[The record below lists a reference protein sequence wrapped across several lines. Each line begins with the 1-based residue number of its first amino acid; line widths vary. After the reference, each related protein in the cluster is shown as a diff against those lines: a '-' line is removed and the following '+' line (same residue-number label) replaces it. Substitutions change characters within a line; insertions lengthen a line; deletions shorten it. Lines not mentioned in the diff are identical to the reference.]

1 MVPCTVEIYPCPQ
14 DRPLLGSFGAT
25 NMIIKAPLSKGNFP
39 VHNKIMY
46 KFSSFSG
53 LFLVAYYTLLV
64 VVCVPVAFIQLKLG
78 SILRR
83 GVLGIFA
90 HFMPALKGKIYR
102 LWQNAPIKDNH

>member
-1 MVPCTVEIYPCPQ
+1 M
-14 DRPLLGSFGAT
+14 
-25 NMIIKAPLSKGNFP
+25 APLFKGNFP
-39 VHNKIMY
+39 AHNNMF
-46 KFSSFSG
+46 KFSLFFSG

-102 LWQNAPIKDNH
+102 LWQNAPIKDNY